1 MITVGLIKEANYI
14 SRALGRT
21 ILLSLE
27 ARGALTINIEIEND
41 ILSIRESQELI
52 WKESLD
58 EQIGNFGV
66 ESCQHIFEILKRKAN
81 GDPYSKLIFLENP

>member
-14 SRALGRT
+14 SRALGRPVV
-21 ILLSLE
+21 LNLE
-27 ARGALTINIEIEND
+27 VKDALTVNIEIEND
-41 ILSIRESQELI
+41 VLSIKESQELI

-58 EQIGNFGV
+58 EQVGNFGV

-81 GDPYSKLIFLENP
+81 GEPYSKLIFLENP

>member
-14 SRALGRT
+14 SRALGRPV
-21 ILLSLE
+21 ILNLE
-27 ARGALTINIEIEND
+27 VKDALTVNIEIEND
-41 ILSIRESQELI
+41 VLSIKESQELI

-58 EQIGNFGV
+58 EQVGNFGV

-81 GDPYSKLIFLENP
+81 GEPYSKLIFLENP